1 MGKGQNVIEINGKRY
16 DARSGRL
23 LHRVGALSDTIK
35 SIDGFTKSPHSIP
48 VKITRPMSPHHTT
61 PAQHVHKKTE
71 KSKTLMR
78 SAVKKP
84 APLHKATQ
92 ANEHKLHTAIAL
104 SKPLL
109 PTHSINPGR
118 ILRAGHIK
126 RSHLVSKFGRSIP
139 GALHIKT
146 VPLPVQALPQDVPT
160 LPMGNL
166 THRTENIA
174 VPGNHSRF
182 TSALANAHSHEQPKA
197 KHRNKLHHRVAR
209 KLRVSTKALNITAG
223 LTAVLLLAGFIA
235 YQNVPNLAMRVA
247 TARSGVHGKFPDYQP
262 SGFGLNGPIEYRKG
276 QITISFK
283 SNTDDRSFKVVQE
296 SSDWT
301 SETLLSSLTDK
312 GKRPLTLL
320 KQGKTIYMYD
330 GNNAAWVS
338 GGIKYRI
345 EGKAELSS
353 DQLLRLATS
362 L

>member
-23 LHRVGALSDTIK
+23 LHAVGASSSTIK
-35 SIDGFTKSPHSIP
+35 SIDGFTKHPRASQPKNTYNKLSP
-48 VKITRPMSPHHTT
+48 RTT
-61 PAQHVHKKTE
+61 PAQHVHIKTE

-84 APLHKATQ
+84 ALSHKAKQ
-92 ANEHKLHTAIAL
+92 ANERKLHTAIAM

-109 PTHSINPGR
+109 AHPVDPER
-118 ILRAGHIK
+118 VLRAGHIK
-126 RSHLVSKFGRSIP
+126 KSHLVSKFGRSVP

-146 VPLPVQALPQDVPT
+146 VTLPVQALPRDVPT
-160 LPMGNL
+160 LPMDNL
-166 THRTENIA
+166 AHRTENIA
-174 VPGNHSRF
+174 TQGNQSRF
-182 TSALANAHSHEQPKA
+182 TNALANAHSHEQPKA
-197 KHRNKLHHRVAR
+197 KRRNRLHHRMAR

-223 LTAVLLLAGFIA
+223 LTAVLLLTGFIA
-235 YQNVPNLAMRVA
+235 YQNIPNLAMRVA
-247 TARSGVHGKFPDYQP
+247 TARSGVHGKFPDYKP
-262 SGFGLNGPIEYRKG
+262 AGFGLNGPIEYRKG
-276 QITISFK
+276 QITINFK

-301 SETLLSSLTDK
+301 SETLMNSLSNE
-312 GKRPLTLL
+312 GKQTQALL
-320 KQGKTIYMYD
+320 KQGKTIYVYD

-338 GGIKYRI
+338 GGIKYQI